1 MPTALASLIEQQPT
15 APPVPSVRALTEAL
29 RSRYGDVVV
38 AILLYG
44 SCFRRT
50 NDEGLVDLY
59 VLVDDYRDL
68 PGTVLQRL
76 LHRVLPPTVFY
87 LEIPFES
94 RLVRAKY
101 GVMSVG
107 DFERGTS
114 ARWFH
119 SYLWGRFAQPTGIL
133 YVRDRQGAERV
144 HAALAQAIVTF
155 ARRVLPMIEPTFDA
169 RDLWRGGLRLS
180 YRTEL
185 RPEQPEAVSRL
196 YDAAPNYYEEATR
209 RVLPLL
215 PYSVRAVEQEGG
227 PTRYHALIGPGTRHI
242 SRIAWGIR
250 RAQGKALNLLRL
262 TKGLFTFRGGVDYI
276 LWKVERHSGV
286 RPDIP
291 PRLQHHPWLAK
302 GLVLW
307 KLYRRGAFK

>member
-1 MPTALASLIEQQPT
+1 MSTELASLIEQHAARPI
-15 APPVPSVRALTEAL
+15 APSVRALTDAL
-29 RSRYGDVVV
+29 LSRYGSVVA

-44 SCFRRT
+44 SCFRRMT
-50 NDEGLVDLY
+50 DEGLVDLY
-59 VLVDDYRDL
+59 VLVDDYRRL
-68 PGTVLQRL
+68 PGTALQRM

-87 LEIPFES
+87 LEIPFEG
-94 RLVRAKY
+94 RPVRAKY
-101 GVMSVG
+101 AVMSLA

-114 ARWFH
+114 ASWFH
-119 SYLWGRFAQPTGIL
+119 SYLWGRFAQPTGLL
-133 YVRDRQGAERV
+133 YERDREGAQRV
-144 HAALAQAIVTF
+144 YEALAQAIVTF

-169 RDLWRGGLRLS
+169 EELWRRGLHLS

-185 RPEQPEAVSRL
+185 RPEHPKAVSGL
-196 YDAAPNYYEEATR
+196 VDAAPEYYEQAFR
-209 RVLPLL
+209 LLPPLL
-215 PYSVRAVEQEGG
+215 PFEVRPAEHGAG
-227 PTRYHALIGPGTRHI
+227 RARYQARITPW
-242 SRIAWGIR
+242 SRRRCRLAWGIR
-250 RAQGKALNLLRL
+250 RVQGKVLNLLRL
-262 TKGLFTFRGGVDYI
+262 AKGAFTFRGGVDFI